1 MRSENVRRDILK
13 HPCTHCVLAW
23 CERGLPASQR
33 QLLAQNHCTSPYAT
47 PILAGNRALGRL
59 IKWVSALTAAVE
71 ALRDHNRDCPT
82 RTLLTHTLALRDG
95 RVEVATLNPLCSQ
108 WCRRCKSL
116 TDRIVRLHAT
126 PTRQPRAECC
136 EDCVVCLEPVV
147 LFDSAP
153 HVVLKDA
160 WLDGGPGGNEAWL
173 DQDQAGPLKLAVLL
187 DSGPDQDTRLE
198 YAVLLESGGSVAH
211 APMRDAG
218 CWAGSE
224 SGSTESSAWVCTGT
238 WRELICRS

>member
-33 QLLAQNHCTSPYAT
+33 QLLAQNHCTSPYAI

-126 PTRQPRAECC
+126 PTRRPRAECC

-147 LFDSAP
+147 SRDERWTCSICRVSLHVGCYAGCVRAGLSGQVADCARCP
-153 HVVLKDA
+153 HCRS
-160 WLDGGPGGNEAWL
+160 
-173 DQDQAGPLKLAVLL
+173 
-187 DSGPDQDTRLE
+187 SGPAARYPPNL
-198 YAVLLESGGSVAH
+198 
-211 APMRDAG
+211 
-218 CWAGSE
+218 
-224 SGSTESSAWVCTGT
+224 
-238 WRELICRS
+238 